1 LRYNIVSARKMTLT
15 NVPVQLT
22 SFIGRERELTE
33 IKRLVSTSRLVTL
46 TGAGGCGKTRIA
58 IQIANTIGD
67 TFADGVW
74 LVDFVP
80 LREPALVPQL
90 VAQAF
95 GLRSAPDQ
103 PLNEL
108 LLKYSRSKQMLLIL
122 DNCEHLIAPI
132 TQLAE
137 LLLAMAPGLNIL
149 ATSRQPLAVLGE
161 MVYQVQ
167 GLTLPMD
174 DQATTWDPH
183 ILLKYDSIHLFIE
196 RARALSPQFTITP
209 ENASAIIEIC
219 RRLDGIP
226 LALELASAR
235 VNVLTAQ
242 QIAVRLDDRFALLTS
257 GQRTTLASHHH
268 TLRAA
273 IDWSY
278 DFLTAQEQTLL
289 RRLAVFEAGCTFD
302 VARAVCSEDGFSEG
316 HLLDLLSSLVDK
328 SLVLSETNGRVEAR
342 YRLLETIRE
351 YALEK
356 LEESGEASRLRDRH
370 LDWFLARAEEIAPKL
385 EGSSYQ
391 GLWLNWLDGEQDNL
405 RAALAWSLQSRR
417 IEAGLRLAVALVWY
431 WRLHG
436 SDVEIRTWLER
447 LLEQSDE
454 TVPLVVRANATIFA
468 SQTAAA
474 LSDSAAATAH
484 GRAAVALCETMGE
497 AGKPLLANALVGLSR
512 AAQATGD
519 WATGR
524 EFGERAGTIFRER
537 GDMFGWVFTLFG
549 QAEGSLALGNYAKA
563 RAAIEEG
570 LAIAQDVNNPYLLA
584 LAINVLGDL
593 ERFEGNYVRAQAA
606 HEQSLAGL
614 RQIGAARDQAAVLH
628 NLAHAHL
635 HLGELVQAHKYFC
648 ESVSMQQ
655 EQDNTQGIAEC
666 LIGFGAMAS
675 VAGMPAQAARLLA
688 AAVALGGK
696 TVLVQWPAER
706 MEYEYYLSALRAQLT
721 EQELEDAQTQGR
733 MLTIEQAI
741 EYALSLPLVPPARA
755 SKVRDEVGGLTER
768 EREVVALIGQGMTN
782 GEIAAQLVLSKR
794 TVEKHVANILSKLEL
809 TSRAQIVR
817 WALEHHLTGTS
828 S

>member
-1 LRYNIVSARKMTLT
+1 MAVT
-15 NVPVQLT
+15 NLPVQLT
-22 SFIGRERELTE
+22 SFIGREQELAE
-33 IKRLVSTSRLVTL
+33 VERLVSTSRLVTL
-46 TGAGGCGKTRIA
+46 IGAGGCGKTRLA
-58 IQIANTIGD
+58 IQTAND
-67 TFADGVW
+67 MSHHYPDGIW

-80 LREPALVPQL
+80 LREPALVPQH

-137 LLLAMAPGLNIL
+137 LLLAMAPGLNVL

-167 GLTLPMD
+167 GLTLPTN
-174 DQATTWDPH
+174 DQATARDPH
-183 ILLKYDSIHLFIE
+183 TLLKCESIHLFVE
-196 RARALSPQFTITP
+196 RAQILSPRFSITP
-209 ENASAIIEIC
+209 ENSLAIIEIC

-226 LALELASAR
+226 LAVELASAR

-242 QIAVRLDDRFALLTS
+242 QIAARLDNRFALLTS
-257 GQRTTLASHHH
+257 GGRTTLASHHH

-278 DFLTAQEQTLL
+278 DFLSAQEQTLL
-289 RRLAVFEAGCTFD
+289 RHLAVFEAGSTFD
-302 VARAVCSEDGFSEG
+302 VARAVCSEDRFSEG

-328 SLVLSETNGRVEAR
+328 SLVTSETIGRAEAR

-370 LDWFLARAEEIAPKL
+370 LDLYLTRAEEIAPKL

-405 RAALAWSLQSRR
+405 RAALAWSLESGRT
-417 IEAGLRLAVALVWY
+417 EMGLRLAIALIWY
-431 WRLHG
+431 WRLR
-436 SDVEIRTWLER
+436 SSSLETRTWLER
-447 LLEQSDE
+447 LLEQSEE
-454 TVPLVVRANATIFA
+454 TVPLAVRASATMYA
-468 SQTAAA
+468 SVAAA
-474 LSDSAAATAH
+474 GLSDSAGARAHALAAIP
-484 GRAAVALCETMGE
+484 LCEAMGE
-497 AGKPLLANALVGLSR
+497 AGKPLLANALVGLAR

-519 WATGR
+519 WATAQ
-524 EFGERAGTIFRER
+524 EVGERATRIFREL
-537 GDMFGWVFTLFG
+537 GDMPGLVFMLFG
-549 QAEGSLALGNYAKA
+549 QAVGAMALENYEGA
-563 RAAIEEG
+563 RTAIEEG
-570 LAIAQDVNNPYLLA
+570 LAMAQHVNNPYLLA

-593 ERFEGNYVRAQAA
+593 ERFEGNYERAQVA

-635 HLGELVQAHKYFC
+635 HQGDLEQAHKYFC
-648 ESVSMQQ
+648 ESMSMQQ
-655 EQDNTQGIAEC
+655 EQDNVQGIAEC

-675 VAGMPAQAARLLA
+675 VSGMPVQAARLLA

-706 MEYEYYLSALRAQLT
+706 MEYEYYLSALRTQLNK
-721 EQELEDAQTQGR
+721 QELEDAQVQGR
-733 MLTIEQAI
+733 MLTVEQAI
-741 EYALSLPLVPPARA
+741 EYALSLPLVSPARA
-755 SKVRDEVGGLTER
+755 SKVRDEVGDLTER
-768 EREVVALIGQGMTN
+768 EREIVALIGQGMTN

>member
-1 LRYNIVSARKMTLT
+1 MVIT
-15 NVPVQLT
+15 NLPVQLT
-22 SFIGRERELTE
+22 SFIGREQELAE
-33 IKRLVSTSRLVTL
+33 VERLVSASRHVTL
-46 TGAGGCGKTRIA
+46 TGAGGCGKTRLA
-58 IQIANTIGD
+58 IQIANMVSN

-80 LREPALVPQL
+80 LRESELVPGHI
-90 VAQAF
+90 AQTL
-95 GLRSAPDQ
+95 GLHPSPNQ
-103 PLNEL
+103 PLNEWL
-108 LLKYSRSKQMLLIL
+108 LNVLRPKQMLIIL
-122 DNCEHLIAPI
+122 DNCEHLIAACSAFAQQVFA
-132 TQLAE
+132 T
-137 LLLAMAPGLNIL
+137 APNLNIL
-149 ATSRQPLAVLGE
+149 ATSRQPLALSGE
-161 MVYQVQ
+161 LIYQVQ
-167 GLTLPMD
+167 GLALPSLD
-174 DQATTWDPH
+174 SATAFDPQD
-183 ILLKYDSIHLFIE
+183 LKQYDAVHLFVE
-196 RARALSPQFTITP
+196 RARGISPQFTITP

-242 QIAVRLDDRFALLTS
+242 QIAARLDNRFALLTS
-257 GQRTTLASHHH
+257 GGRAALATHHH

-302 VARAVCSEDGFSEG
+302 VATAVCSEDGISEG

-328 SLVLSETNGRVEAR
+328 SLVVSETIGRVEAR

-356 LEESGEASRLRDRH
+356 LEESGEASRLRDLH

-417 IEAGLRLAVALVWY
+417 IEMGLRLAVALVWY

-468 SQTAAA
+468 SQTTAA
-474 LSDSAAATAH
+474 LSDSAGATAY
-484 GRAAVALCETMGE
+484 GRAAVEFCEAMGE
-497 AGKPLLANALVGLSR
+497 AGKPLLANALVGLAR
-512 AAQATGD
+512 AVQATGD
-519 WATGR
+519 FVTALEVCESAKR
-524 EFGERAGTIFRER
+524 IFREL
-537 GDMFGWVFTLFG
+537 GDMFGLVFTLFG
-549 QAEGSLALGNYAKA
+549 QAEGLLALGNYTGA
-563 RAAIEEG
+563 RTAIEEG
-570 LAIAQDVNNPYLLA
+570 LAIAQDVANPYLLA

-593 ERFEGNYVRAQAA
+593 ERFEGNYKRAQTAY
-606 HEQSLAGL
+606 EQSLAAL

-628 NLAHAHL
+628 NLAHAYL
-635 HLGELVQAHKYFC
+635 HQGDLTRAHKYFS
-648 ESVSMQQ
+648 ESMAMQQ
-655 EQDNTQGIAEC
+655 EQDNVQGIAEC
-666 LIGFGAMAS
+666 LIGFGAIAS
-675 VAGMPAQAARLLA
+675 VARLPAKAARLLA
-688 AAVALGGK
+688 AAVALGGR
-696 TVLVQWPAER
+696 TLIVQWPAER
-706 MEYEYYLSALRAQLT
+706 MEYEHYSSAVRAQLT
-721 EQELEDAQTQGR
+721 EQEFEAEQREGR
-733 MLTIEQAI
+733 TMTMEQSI
-741 EYALSLPLVPPARA
+741 RYALALPLVPPASA
-755 SKVRDEVGGLTER
+755 SKVEVQLGGLTGR
-768 EREVVALIGQGMTN
+768 EREVVALIGQGKTN
-782 GEIAAQLVLSKR
+782 GEIAVELVLSKR
-794 TVEKHVANILSKLEL
+794 TVEKHIANILSKLEL

-817 WALEHHLTGTS
+817 WALEHHLTSTS

>member
-1 LRYNIVSARKMTLT
+1 MTLT
-15 NVPVQLT
+15 NLPVQLT
-22 SFIGRERELTE
+22 SFIGRERELAE
-33 IKRLVSTSRLVTL
+33 VERLVSTSRLVTL
-46 TGAGGCGKTRIA
+46 IGAGGCGKTRLA
-58 IQIANTIGD
+58 IQIANMISDG
-67 TFADGVW
+67 FVDGVW

-80 LREPALVPQL
+80 LREPGLVPQH
-90 VAQAF
+90 VAQTL
-95 GLRSAPDQ
+95 GLHPSPNQ
-103 PLNEL
+103 PLIEWL
-108 LLKYSRSKQMLLIL
+108 LNVLRPKQMLLIL
-122 DNCEHLIAPI
+122 DNCEHLIAACSAFARQI
-132 TQLAE
+132 FATASK
-137 LLLAMAPGLNIL
+137 LNIL
-149 ATSRQPLAVLGE
+149 ATSRQPLVLAGE
-161 MVYQVQ
+161 LIYQVQ
-167 GLTLPMD
+167 GLALPSMD
-174 DQATTWDPH
+174 LATTFNPQVV
-183 ILLKYDSIHLFIE
+183 KQYDAVHLFVE
-196 RARALSPQFTITP
+196 RAQGISPGFTITP
-209 ENASAIIEIC
+209 EHASAIIEIC

-242 QIAVRLDDRFALLTS
+242 QIAARLDDRFALLTS
-257 GQRTTLASHHH
+257 VGRTALASHHH

-278 DFLTAQEQTLL
+278 DLLTSQEQTLL

-302 VARAVCSEDGFSEG
+302 VARAVCSEDGISEG
-316 HLLDLLSSLVDK
+316 HLLDLISSLVDK
-328 SLVLSETNGRVEAR
+328 SLVLSETTGRVEAR

-356 LEESGEASRLRDRH
+356 LAESGEASRLRDRH

-405 RAALAWSLQSRR
+405 RAALAWSLQSGR

-436 SDVEIRTWLER
+436 SGIETRTWLER

-454 TVPLVVRANATIFA
+454 RVPLVVRANATIFA

-474 LSDSAAATAH
+474 LSDSAAATVH
-484 GRAAVALCETMGE
+484 GRAAMALCEAMGE
-497 AGKPLLANALVGLSR
+497 AGKPLLANVLVGLSR
-512 AAQATGD
+512 AAQAAGD

-549 QAEGSLALGNYAKA
+549 QAEGSLALGNYPKA

-593 ERFEGNYVRAQAA
+593 ERFEGNYERAQAA
-606 HEQSLAGL
+606 HEQSLADL

-635 HLGELVQAHKYFC
+635 HQGDLTQAHKYFC
-648 ESVSMQQ
+648 ESLSMQQ
-655 EQDNTQGIAEC
+655 EQDNVQGIAEC

-675 VAGMPAQAARLLA
+675 VAGLPAQAARLLT

-706 MEYEYYLSALRAQLT
+706 MEYEYYLSAVRAQLT
-721 EQELEDAQTQGR
+721 EQELEDAQAQGR
-733 MLTIEQAI
+733 MLTTEQAI
-741 EYALSLPLVPPARA
+741 VYALSLPLVPPFRA
-755 SKVRDEVGGLTER
+755 SKVRDEVGRLTER
-768 EREVVALIGQGMTN
+768 EREIVALIGQGMTN

-817 WALEHHLTGTS
+817 WALEHHLTGTDS
-828 S
+828 